1 MGSLALQKKMK
12 YYEANFKLIHNYNT
26 SKFITRK
33 LNKADRLHALI
44 LHYVYMLAKSGN
56 NESAYRL
63 TSLWIFMHKW
73 RATNMVPHLTRRH
86 CEDDCLLAT
95 KQIIS
100 QRLRKNQ
107 SYNTVTA
114 RYKMKCN

>member
-1 MGSLALQKKMK
+1 MLNSKYGLFGFTEKKLK
-12 YYEANFKLIHNYNT
+12 SYEANFKLIHNYNT

-95 KQIIS
+95 KPNNQLKTEKKSII
-100 QRLRKNQ
+100 
-107 SYNTVTA
+107 
-114 RYKMKCN
+114 